1 MPRKSGTA
9 QMQEFDVR
17 ITPTD
22 QQPIT
27 KAQIV
32 ESDLNIAEILIVCQE
47 GEPNGV
53 PVLHYH
59 LYVKAKI
66 SETKMASI
74 CSKLGRATAD
84 IKGNSVFSV
93 RKAHQGTIGYV
104 VKNKNVIHHNQDQT
118 LIDQY
123 FKLSEDY
130 NKAKAKERKSAFRK
144 NEKTLAEI
152 MSEVEVDCNS
162 TAERVVTDTLK
173 IYHKL
178 GLKFPTRS
186 ALEVAVMSALYP
198 HQPSEVNAFYCRNL
212 YSWR

>member
-1 MPRKSGTA
+1 
-9 QMQEFDVR
+9 MQEFDIR

-74 CSKLGRATAD
+74 CSKLGRSTSD
-84 IKGNSVFSV
+84 IKGNAVFSI
-93 RKAHQGTIGYV
+93 RQAHSHTIGYV
-104 VKNKNVIHHNQDQT
+104 VKDKNVIHHNQSQT
-118 LIDQY
+118 VIDQY
-123 FKLSEDY
+123 FKESEDY
-130 NKAKAKERKSAFRK
+130 SKAKAKDRKSTFRK

-152 MSEVEVDCNS
+152 MSEVEVDRNS
-162 TAERVVTDTLK
+162 TAERVVTDVLH

-186 ALEVAVMSALYP
+186 ALEVAVMTALYP
-198 HQPSEVNAFYCRNL
+198 HAPSEVNAYYSRNL
-212 YSWR
+212 FTWR